1 MGKAL
6 RESCLYFPVFR
17 LNQERY
23 SASLRIQLEYGKI
36 RTRKTPNR
44 DNFHAVKPLGFF
56 LKLNLPARNGS
67 SYFHGNNFG

>member
-1 MGKAL
+1 MRKAL

-23 SASLRIQLEYGKI
+23 SISRIQFEYGKI

-44 DNFHAVKPLGFF
+44 DTFRAVKPLEFF
-56 LKLNLPARNGS
+56 LKLNLRARNGT